1 MTKRRYTDVPSRKF
15 RSFFCFISAVQRD
28 FNSRVSRFE
37 VDKGTCF
44 RAVHPVR
51 SRRMQNIRSVLRSHE
66 FRVVSCTNRPPLAP
80 TFRIALGGDTG
91 PRFRL
96 PNPRVAGLVFDRG
109 SRARQHVSS
118 LGFRFGCLWR
128 IFLDVV
134 SFDRNS
140 ITAGPRFRLPNPG
153 VAGLN
158 LDGGSRKCKPVS
170 SA

>member
-1 MTKRRYTDVPSRKF
+1 M
-15 RSFFCFISAVQRD
+15 AVQRD

-66 FRVVSCTNRPPLAP
+66 FRDVSCTNCPPLAP
-80 TFRIALGGDTG
+80 TFRIALRGYIG

-96 PNPRVAGLVFDRG
+96 PNPGVACLVFAGG
-109 SRARQHVSS
+109 SSARQPVSS
-118 LGFRFGCLWR
+118 FGFRFGCLWG

-134 SFDRNS
+134 ETDRNS
-140 ITAGPRFRLPNPG
+140 ITAGPRFRLPNQG
-153 VAGLN
+153 VAGLVV
-158 LDGGSRKCKPVS
+158 DGGPIAR
-170 SA
+170 

>member
-1 MTKRRYTDVPSRKF
+1 M
-15 RSFFCFISAVQRD
+15 AVQRD

-66 FRVVSCTNRPPLAP
+66 FRDVSCTNRPPLAP
-80 TFRIALGGDTG
+80 TFRIALRGYIG

-96 PNPRVAGLVFDRG
+96 PNPGVACLVFAGG
-109 SRARQHVSS
+109 SSARQPVSS
-118 LGFRFGCLWR
+118 FGFRFGCLWG

-134 SFDRNS
+134 ETDRNS
-140 ITAGPRFRLPNPG
+140 ITAGPRFRFPNPG
-153 VAGLN
+153 VAGFVFA
-158 LDGGSRKCKPVS
+158 GGSSARQPVS